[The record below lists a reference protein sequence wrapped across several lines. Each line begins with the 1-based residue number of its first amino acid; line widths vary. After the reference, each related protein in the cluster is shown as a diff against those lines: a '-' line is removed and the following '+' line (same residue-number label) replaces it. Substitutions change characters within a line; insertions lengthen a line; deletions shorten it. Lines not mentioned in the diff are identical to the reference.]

1 MSVLFIGSWLNRQI
15 AIDKSI
21 CVTVTQGRSRNNA
34 HWLAPLLAQALK
46 YWKGAVLSAR
56 LDIHKYR
63 IDGKFSA
70 NGAGLRACV
79 YRHIT
84 TLTIKPR
91 ERCHTVLAC
100 ATRKGEKSHIAFCAL
115 HVAKRCSIVRVC
127 NLHPRANSLSS
138 SRTSAPSSIYTY
150 TSRIWVLAA
159 SLYSSTSSEF
169 ISLCLPH
176 FLFVFQFF
184 FHSLYLIFFHE
195 YNL

>member
-84 TLTIKPR
+84 TLTINW
-91 ERCHTVLAC
+91 
-100 ATRKGEKSHIAFCAL
+100 HIAFCAL